1 MQLRVLTDQ
10 LIFIEERT
18 RGHSGILGD
27 AAVVAFAAA
36 ALASEHGLGA
46 GIVLLELQ
54 VLVDSKGVGHGLYVK
69 VVGTD
74 EREGP
79 TLLLQLLNHRA
90 DHLQRPFLAAVLLA
104 VGTWSPSSI

>member
-79 TLLLQLLNHRA
+79 TLLLQSASSASQSSCGSSSASIPRCC
-90 DHLQRPFLAAVLLA
+90 
-104 VGTWSPSSI
+104 SPRRR